1 MPSRFFAAALLALST
16 MPSVFAGTLSGR
28 VVGPDGSPV
37 ADAPVRWFADRAP
50 IRAAADATA
59 GVTPKALGETR
70 TDSEGRFQAMLDPA
84 AGLVRL
90 RVEPAALPWAALDGP
105 FDPAESVR
113 LPDLDLPQAAVISGV
128 VAGPDGKPV
137 AGARVVAREIA
148 VPDRDAAFFA
158 EAAAGSDGA
167 FRIAN
172 APAGPLIVRVRA
184 AGWASAS
191 RLLRASSGTLRLS
204 LARGGAIAGTVR
216 DTEGRAVSGALV
228 RTLDVAVPS
237 DANGRYRLDGVPAGL
252 QRVEALAP
260 GNLVARKGGLRVAA
274 GAETPADL
282 TLGRGAEISGAVT
295 DSLTR
300 RPIAG
305 ARVFLSEHFGSGV
318 EAPGP
323 VAVVRTDSRG
333 RFSAAGLL
341 PGEFEVRAEKSGYLP
356 AELPKVAASGA
367 APAAAPL
374 VLTPAASIAGRVVD
388 AQGKPVRGATVRL
401 EPPRGGRGRFG
412 GGLAAM
418 RRGSQFGA
426 ATRSGPDGSFRL
438 DGLAAVSNGAPL
450 IATHAGFAQAER
462 PGVTLKAGQALAGVV
477 LTLTPGLAVKGRVV
491 DEASQPVAGAEI
503 RVAVSEGRG
512 GGRRLARA
520 FGGAAPS
527 APNAVS
533 SADGTFTVSGLVAGP
548 YDVTATHDGFSPRT
562 ASALPAPAKQASGW
576 PPLVL
581 ARGAAVS
588 GTVHDDQGAPIVG
601 AAVSVLGEGLD
612 PRQTTSDGSGAFRL
626 EDLAK
631 GRPLML
637 AANAPGFAFSSRSVT
652 PPAEGV
658 TIVLGK
664 SGTVRGRVVDAST
677 GAPVTAF
684 TVGASPAARGR
695 GPGGGA
701 FRGGGPSEAQ
711 YADDGAFEISVAPGT
726 WDIRASADGYRP
738 ADVSNVELEAGATK
752 EGLELSLKRG
762 GGLAGHVVDPRGNP
776 VAGASVACCDAG
788 TRPGGLAGGSGP
800 SATSDGDGH
809 FQLDGLPDGH
819 VTLTVTDGDF
829 VPATRDVDPA
839 STADVVITL
848 STGGEISGTVVS
860 GDGSSPVPGASVRLD
875 PEGDSGTAVGAS
887 QTAQSDGSGAFHF
900 DHLPTGRYRLTAQT
914 QSASSTPQD
923 LVLTDG
929 QPMDGVRVTV
939 ATGAE
944 VDGIVSGLP
953 SGQLGGVNVSASAA
967 GFQASVVTSDDGHF
981 TLTNVPPGVVRI
993 SGATA
998 MPSVRTVAKTV
1009 EVSADDTQVS
1019 VELAFE
1025 GGSRLSGAVTR
1036 AGQPVTQFTVN
1047 ATPDPPDGSG
1057 RRYTA
1062 MSDGSGRYAIEDM
1075 TDGNYQVLVNGTASP
1090 YRTTIAVSGD
1100 TNGDIALPASAL
1112 SGVVTDAA
1120 SGQALEGASVSA
1132 QTGVESTAQG
1142 IQRTTTDSSGAY
1154 TMSGLDPGD
1163 YQVSARRDGYQLKTQ
1178 TITVGADAASLDF
1191 ALDGGTGLTIQAS
1204 DGLTGTPLGGVTA
1217 LAFGAGGAV
1226 AYEGS
1231 VALDATGTGQIPSL
1245 PAGQYAIYLFSS
1257 GYAPQALPNATVPS
1271 APQRVSLTPGGSV
1284 QARSS
1289 APLLG
1294 QIVDGS
1300 GSPVLLSPFRLDGSV
1315 TVAPPVTVWQHLP
1328 PGSYALLVP
1337 SGSSPA
1343 SYAFTVAEGQTTQL
1357 ALP

>member
-1 MPSRFFAAALLALST
+1 MPSRLIAAALLALGT
-16 MPSVFAGTLSGR
+16 MPSAQAGTISGR
-28 VVGPDGSPV
+28 VVGPDGNPV
-37 ADAPVRWFADRAP
+37 ADARVLWLPDRSPVQ
-50 IRAAADATA
+50 AAADATA
-59 GVTPKALGETR
+59 GVPPKALGETR
-70 TDSEGRFQAMLDPA
+70 TDAQGRFQAALDPA
-84 AGLVRL
+84 AGRVRL

-105 FDPAESVR
+105 FDPSESVR
-113 LPDLDLPQAAVISGV
+113 LPDLELPQAAAISGV
-128 VAGPDGKPV
+128 VAGPDGKPI
-137 AGARVVAREIA
+137 AGAHVDARA
-148 VPDRDAAFFA
+148 AGPDRDAAFFA

-172 APAGPLIVRVRA
+172 APAGALIVRIRA
-184 AGWASAS
+184 GGWAPAS
-191 RLLRASSGTLRLS
+191 RLLRVSPGALRLS
-204 LARGGAIAGTVR
+204 LTRGGAIAGTVR
-216 DTEGRAVSGALV
+216 DADGHPVPGAFVRSLDLAVA
-228 RTLDVAVPS
+228 S
-237 DANGRYRLDGVPAGL
+237 DANGHYRLDGVAAGL

-274 GAETPADL
+274 GAETTADL
-282 TLGRGAEISGAVT
+282 TLGRGAEIAGTVT

-305 ARVFLSEHFGSGV
+305 ARVSLSEHFGSGI
-318 EAPGP
+318 EALEP
-323 VAVVRTDSRG
+323 ASVVRTDSHG

-341 PGEFEVRAEKSGYLP
+341 PGDFQVRAEKPGYLP
-356 AELPKVAASGA
+356 AELPKVGATSA

-374 VLTPAASIAGRVVD
+374 VLTPAASITGRVVD
-388 AQGKPVRGATVRL
+388 AQGKAVPGATVSL

-412 GGLAAM
+412 AGIAAM
-418 RRGSQFGA
+418 LRGPRAGA
-426 ATRSGPDGSFRL
+426 TTRSGPDGSFRL

-462 PGVTLKAGQALAGVV
+462 PGVTLQTGQALAGVV

-548 YDVTATHDGFSPRT
+548 YDVTASHDGFSPKT
-562 ASALPAPAKQASGW
+562 ATALPAPAKQSSGW

-588 GTVHDDQGAPIVG
+588 GVVHDDQGAPIVG

-631 GRPLML
+631 GRSLML
-637 AANAPGFAFSSRSVT
+637 AANAPGFAFSSRSIT
-652 PPAEGV
+652 PPADGV

-664 SGTVRGRVVDAST
+664 SATIRGRVVDAAT
-677 GAPVTAF
+677 GTPVTAF
-684 TVGASPAARGR
+684 MVGASPAARGR
-695 GPGGGA
+695 GPGGGG
-701 FRGGGPSEAQ
+701 FRGGPSEAQ
-711 YADDGAFEISVAPGT
+711 YADDGTFEISVAPGT
-726 WDIRASADGYRP
+726 WDIRATADGYRP
-738 ADVSNVELEAGATK
+738 ADVSNVELEAGAEK
-752 EGLELSLKRG
+752 EGVELSLKRG
-762 GGLAGHVVDPRGNP
+762 GGLAGHVVDLHGNP
-776 VAGASVACCDAG
+776 VAGANVACCDAG
-788 TRPGGLAGGSGP
+788 ARSGGPGGGGSGP

-839 STADVVITL
+839 STSDVVLTL
-848 STGGEISGTVVS
+848 STGGEISGNVVS
-860 GDGSSPVPGASVRLD
+860 GDGSSPVAGASVRLD

-900 DHLPTGRYRLTAQT
+900 DHLTAGRYRLTAQT

-923 LVLTDG
+923 LVLADG

-939 ATGAE
+939 ASGAE

-953 SGQLGGVNVSASAA
+953 SGQLGGVNVSASAT

-981 TLTNVPPGVVRI
+981 TLTSVPPGVVRI

-1112 SGVVTDAA
+1112 SGIVTDTA
-1120 SGQALEGASVSA
+1120 SGQPLEGAAVSA
-1132 QTGVESTAQG
+1132 QTGVESTSQG
-1142 IQRTTTDSSGAY
+1142 IQRTTTDSSGSY
-1154 TMSGLDPGD
+1154 TISGLDPGD
-1163 YQVSARRDGYQLKTQ
+1163 YQVSARKDGYQLKTQ

-1191 ALDGGTGLTIQAS
+1191 ALDGGLGLTIQAN
-1204 DGLTGTPLGGVTA
+1204 DGLTGMPLGGVTA
-1217 LAFGAGGAV
+1217 LAFGAGGAI
-1226 AYEGS
+1226 AYQGT

-1271 APQRVSLTPGGSV
+1271 APQRVAFTPGGSV
-1284 QARSS
+1284 QARAS

-1294 QIVDGS
+1294 RIVDAS

-1315 TVAPPVTVWQHLP
+1315 TVAPPVSVWQHLP
-1328 PGSYALLVP
+1328 PGSYSFLVP
-1337 SGSSPA
+1337 SGNSSA
-1343 SYAFTVAEGQTTQL
+1343 SYPFAVAEGQTTQL